1 MLLCFVAGK
10 MLRFEGFYFEESF
23 AWGYS
28 RRAVH
33 PVKLCYY
40 LEDDTISVHEPV
52 TPVSIP
58 SFLPTSLA

>member
-1 MLLCFVAGK
+1 